1 MQWGNFCWP
10 IIITTTKKEQLLKK
24 EVPNCTA
31 YGIVA
36 VVASVPT
43 GGFGVRKKELLTY
56 FFFIDI
62 SVLLP
67 ASLPALD

>member
-1 MQWGNFCWP
+1 M
-10 IIITTTKKEQLLKK
+10 LKK